1 MFIKQLFHRCIP
13 RLSSIDSKRLVVVRT
28 ETNGHKFLQV
38 ARYKFFDRIPLINLQ
53 AISSNFYD
61 IFNNLKFKMDNIDSE
76 SEVSE
81 LCPPKHVIGMKV
93 LDKSAFKRT
102 CKIPGVKVPIKAIK
116 QMSKCMKL
124 SMLRMPKLK
133 PIADLENFDP
143 DFKSHKLFL
152 LNPLKYKSLDDFSNE
167 EKQMCNEADVDLT
180 SFQKYD
186 TELCYENWTASEI
199 IPAIV
204 KTNVSGFSIIG
215 HIAHLNLKDEV
226 LQYKHIIGQVLMDK
240 NPSVKTVVNKTG
252 QIDNTFRNFKME
264 LIAGEDN
271 MMAQAK
277 EHGFTFEFDFS
288 KVYWNPRLSSEH
300 QRVVKEIKE
309 GDIVYDVFAGVGP
322 FAIPAAKSRKAI
334 VFANDLNPSSYE
346 SLCKNIKLN
355 KIKTEV
361 NCSNLDGRE
370 FIKTIVKPDILK
382 RWKNYKETENKT
394 NLKVVMNL
402 PALGIEF
409 TDTFQSLF
417 VDIDDN
423 IKPTSS
429 DLLPYMYVYCFTKS
443 ESPEADVKQRIEST
457 IGSPLP
463 DNFTIHNVRN
473 VAPKK
478 EMMCVSFHMPAEVL
492 FRQKPKEGDGPEVKK
507 RRIESE

>member
-38 ARYKFFDRIPLINLQ
+38 ARYKFFDRIPPINLQ

-61 IFNNLKFKMDNIDSE
+61 IFNDLKLKMDNIDSE

-167 EKQMCNEADVDLT
+167 ERQMCNEADVDLT

-186 TELCYENWTASEI
+186 TELCYDNWTASEI

-215 HIAHLNLKDEV
+215 HIAHLNLKEEV
-226 LQYKHIIGQVLMDK
+226 LQYKHIIG
-240 NPSVKTVVNKTG
+240 N
-252 QIDNTFRNFKME
+252 
-264 LIAGEDN
+264 
-271 MMAQAK
+271 
-277 EHGFTFEFDFS
+277 
-288 KVYWNPRLSSEH
+288 
-300 QRVVKEIKE
+300 
-309 GDIVYDVFAGVGP
+309 
-322 FAIPAAKSRKAI
+322 
-334 VFANDLNPSSYE
+334 
-346 SLCKNIKLN
+346 
-355 KIKTEV
+355 
-361 NCSNLDGRE
+361 
-370 FIKTIVKPDILK
+370 
-382 RWKNYKETENKT
+382 
-394 NLKVVMNL
+394 
-402 PALGIEF
+402 
-409 TDTFQSLF
+409 
-417 VDIDDN
+417 
-423 IKPTSS
+423 
-429 DLLPYMYVYCFTKS
+429 
-443 ESPEADVKQRIEST
+443 
-457 IGSPLP
+457 
-463 DNFTIHNVRN
+463 DNF
-473 VAPKK
+473 
-478 EMMCVSFHMPAEVL
+478 
-492 FRQKPKEGDGPEVKK
+492 
-507 RRIESE
+507 